1 MQLCILAK
9 DFPLNKSALTH
20 CSFVNDLFR
29 CCLLLNLY
37 INRESVVC
45 SYTGMKEGEGR
56 QENMAAGD
64 ALNKQDPSG
73 TAQVQ
78 TASSHLEDLRLA
90 WDFTVP
96 DIWR

>member
-1 MQLCILAK
+1 
-9 DFPLNKSALTH
+9 
-20 CSFVNDLFR
+20 
-29 CCLLLNLY
+29 
-37 INRESVVC
+37 
-45 SYTGMKEGEGR
+45 MKEGEGR

-78 TASSHLEDLRLA
+78 TASGHLEDLRLA